1 MTEDIP
7 DKDALEEHLED
18 TTIKAL
24 LIEQNALLRGIY
36 DALAEP
42 TNNNTQSSESETY
55 LCEQCNETMP
65 EEDVAGHMKDQHNA
79 PPGIDYMS
87 TPFIER
93 V

>member
-7 DKDALEEHLED
+7 DEDALEEHLD
-18 TTIKAL
+18 DRTVKAL
-24 LIEQNALLRGIY
+24 LWEQNALLRGIY

-42 TNNNTQSSESETY
+42 HNNSTQSGESETY
-55 LCEQCNETMP
+55 LCQECNDTMP
-65 EEDVAGHMKDQHNA
+65 ENEVEAHMKDQHNA